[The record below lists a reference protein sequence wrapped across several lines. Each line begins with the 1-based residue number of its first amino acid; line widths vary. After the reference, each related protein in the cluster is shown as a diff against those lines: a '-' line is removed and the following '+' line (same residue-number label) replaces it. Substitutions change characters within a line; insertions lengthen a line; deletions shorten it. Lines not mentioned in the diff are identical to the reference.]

1 MSGECAYVRRNFMR
15 FEILIIPPPS
25 LSLRHPRPA
34 ARDSGTHIPRI
45 LTFRENWVESFSLF
59 LTPHPSFNSLYISTL
74 SVKIIVNVINLQLCN
89 NGPCVVRCVSKM
101 LCPALPSPSR
111 CPGVIYFP
119 TLQLLPGPGLLCLE
133 WVRVLDPFTKP
144 GIIYIIYY
152 YCHVIVS
159 HKLLQW
165 INMYVIPLFLV
176 RYEAP

>member
-1 MSGECAYVRRNFMR
+1 MR

-25 LSLRHPRPA
+25 LSRPA

-59 LTPHPSFNSLYISTL
+59 LTPHLSSILFTL
-74 SVKIIVNVINLQLCN
+74 SVKIKVNVINLQLCN
-89 NGPCVVRCVSKM
+89 NGPCVVRCVSMM

-176 RYEAP
+176 R